1 MYNVIHILHSVYR
14 SVLLPASI
22 GIRKNLQG
30 NICGHVKIESCARH
44 IEKAKACSPEGTSNM
59 IVVILLVHWPIYPLV
74 LSKVFSGGMLHLML
88 QIARIRLCPQAM
100 PVSRV
105 LINESHSCSHMKN
118 NSDRAGCLCV
128 VMPMTLRRYFKPGGA
143 LWAVSVFFSSSFFS
157 SFLAQIEWDFHNLPT
172 FKCQHQ
178 AETSL

>member
-74 LSKVFSGGMLHLML
+74 LSKLFSGGMLHLML

-118 NSDRAGCLCV
+118 NSDRAWVPVCSYANDTEKIFQAWRGFVSSQCV
-128 VMPMTLRRYFKPGGA
+128 LFFFIFF
-143 LWAVSVFFSSSFFS
+143 FFSCTNWLGFS
-157 SFLAQIEWDFHNLPT
+157 QFTNF
-172 FKCQHQ
+172 
-178 AETSL
+178 

>member
-30 NICGHVKIESCARH
+30 NICGPVKIESCARH

-74 LSKVFSGGMLHLML
+74 LSK
-88 QIARIRLCPQAM
+88 Q
-100 PVSRV
+100 
-105 LINESHSCSHMKN
+105 
-118 NSDRAGCLCV
+118 
-128 VMPMTLRRYFKPGGA
+128 
-143 LWAVSVFFSSSFFS
+143 WAVFRRHV
-157 SFLAQIEWDFHNLPT
+157 T
-172 FKCQHQ
+172 FNV
-178 AETSL
+178 ANS